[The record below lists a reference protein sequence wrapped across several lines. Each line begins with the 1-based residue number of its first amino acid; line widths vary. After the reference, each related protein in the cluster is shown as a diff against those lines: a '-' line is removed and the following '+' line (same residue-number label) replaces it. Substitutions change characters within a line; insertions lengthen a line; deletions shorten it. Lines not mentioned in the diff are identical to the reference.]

1 MDVDEPGQYQPVTAV
16 GHPVRRPGVIASDKG
31 DAIIG
36 KRDVYISAIGVMLG
50 CLVPGNDPIGVADS
64 GSGQGTVLLAVTL
77 PSRGNGLFTLA
88 MVCRA
93 RQAMVGSVPIAYRLL
108 LQSGWPMLVE
118 LKRAVRYRAWVSG
131 HPAFLLS
138 QSFDLERNARRG
150 LTDEDHLRAAAQWL
164 AAAQDSQSDGG
175 IAGRYQLGRGWTSS
189 YPETT
194 GYIVPTLL
202 ALSRALPQGGFRE
215 RAERAVQFLLS
226 VQLPEGGFPGLE
238 IADNRVIPSV
248 FNTGQILHGLTAWH
262 RQTGDEEVRI
272 AAERAVQW
280 LLALQDPDGA
290 FRRYAYEDRASTY
303 SAYLACRL
311 AEWGDHAADRAALAA
326 ASRHLDWT
334 LAHRR
339 SNDWI
344 ALAGFDE
351 EQHQADEAFT
361 HTIAYTL
368 AGILSTAK
376 TLGRSDGIA
385 AAAAAAERLARRL
398 ELSRFLPGLI
408 GGDWRGRSSYA
419 CLTGNCQMALIWFR
433 LHSLSRNLRLVNAA
447 LKAIDLVKFAQPMR
461 HANPGLFGGIPGS
474 APVHGA
480 YIEGAVPNWA
490 VKYFIDALLE
500 KRRVLSELRIES
512 PRLAATAGAPRGPI
526 VPGSAS
532 APTRRLKTVMLTT
545 VGSQK
550 VPQMLSAWRERD
562 IGDLTVVVEHP
573 AAEPAAVRL
582 RRRLRNE
589 GLSWIATRLSA
600 ANDSAVEP
608 AAPDAPRVDVPT
620 YCRSRGIAFL
630 ETGPLGSADAVAAIK
645 ALGPDLGIH
654 AGAGLLRRPLID
666 AFRLGVLNAHMGL
679 LPAYRGMNVAEW
691 AALEGAPVG
700 CTVHLIDSGI
710 DTGPI
715 LARQAIDFAGCSSV
729 ADLRDAVD
737 RAQLALLGDIVGSIV
752 SGRMPEP
759 LAAAEPPAPQYFHMH
774 RDLVAILETRLLGA
788 RAPYLQAE
796 GDSERPRIL
805 AD

>member
-1 MDVDEPGQYQPVTAV
+1 
-16 GHPVRRPGVIASDKG
+16 
-31 DAIIG
+31 
-36 KRDVYISAIGVMLG
+36 
-50 CLVPGNDPIGVADS
+50 
-64 GSGQGTVLLAVTL
+64 
-77 PSRGNGLFTLA
+77 
-88 MVCRA
+88 
-93 RQAMVGSVPIAYRLL
+93 
-108 LQSGWPMLVE
+108 MLVE

-138 QSFDLERNARRG
+138 QSFDHERNARRG
-150 LTDEDHLRAAAQWL
+150 FTDEDHLRAAAQWL

-194 GYIVPTLL
+194 GYIVPTFL
-202 ALSRALPQGGFRE
+202 ALSRALPQAGFRE

-238 IADNRVIPSV
+238 IADNRTAPSP

-262 RQTGDEEVRI
+262 RETGDEEVRV

-280 LLALQDPDGA
+280 LLGLQDPDGA

-339 SNDWI
+339 PNDWI

-351 EQHQADEAFT
+351 EQHEADEAFT

-368 AGILSTAK
+368 AGILSTAE
-376 TLGRSDGIA
+376 TLGRSDGIT

-408 GGDWRGRSSYA
+408 GGDWRGRSRYA

-433 LHSLSRNLRLVNAA
+433 LHSRSRNLRLVNAA
-447 LKAIDLVKFAQPMR
+447 LKAIDRVKLAQPMR
-461 HANPGLFGGIPGS
+461 NPNPGLFGGIPGS
-474 APVHGA
+474 DPVHGS

-490 VKYFIDALLE
+490 AKYFIDALLE
-500 KRRVLSELRIES
+500 KRRVLTELRSE
-512 PRLAATAGAPRGPI
+512 PARPAAAAGTPRGPI

-532 APTRRLKTVMLTT
+532 APTPRLNTVMLTT
-545 VGSQK
+545 VRSQK

-562 IGDLTVVVEHP
+562 IGNLTVVVEHP
-573 AAEPAAVRL
+573 ATEPAAARL

-589 GLSWIATRLSA
+589 GLSWIAARLSA
-600 ANDSAVEP
+600 ANDGAAEP
-608 AAPDAPRVDVPT
+608 AAQDGPPVDMPT
-620 YCRSRGIAFL
+620 YCRSRGIPVL
-630 ETGPLGSADAVAAIK
+630 ETGPLDSADTVAAIK

-700 CTVHLIDSGI
+700 CTVHLIDRGI
-710 DTGPI
+710 DTGPM
-715 LARQAIDFAGCSSV
+715 LATREVEVAGCGSI
-729 ADLRDAVD
+729 AALRDAVD
-737 RAQLALLGDIVGSIV
+737 RAQLTLLGDIVEAIV

-759 LAAAEPPAPQYFHMH
+759 LTSAEPPGPQYFQMH
-774 RDLVAILETRLLGA
+774 QDLAAILEARLLGA
-788 RAPYLQAE
+788 RESHLQGE
-796 GDSERPRIL
+796 DSAKPRIL
-805 AD
+805 AH

>member
-1 MDVDEPGQYQPVTAV
+1 
-16 GHPVRRPGVIASDKG
+16 
-31 DAIIG
+31 
-36 KRDVYISAIGVMLG
+36 
-50 CLVPGNDPIGVADS
+50 
-64 GSGQGTVLLAVTL
+64 
-77 PSRGNGLFTLA
+77 
-88 MVCRA
+88 
-93 RQAMVGSVPIAYRLL
+93 
-108 LQSGWPMLVE
+108 MLVE

-138 QSFDLERNARRG
+138 QSFDHERNARHRFI
-150 LTDEDHLRAAAQWL
+150 DDDHLRAAAQWL

-175 IAGRYQLGRGWTSS
+175 IAGRYRLGRGWTSS

-202 ALSRALPQGGFRE
+202 ALSRALPQAGFRK

-238 IADNRVIPSV
+238 IADNRTAPSP

-262 RQTGDEEVRI
+262 RETGDEEVRI
-272 AAERAVQW
+272 AAGRAVHW
-280 LLALQDPDGA
+280 LLGLQDPDGA
-290 FRRYAYEDRASTY
+290 FRRYAYEDRVSTY

-311 AEWGDHAADRAALAA
+311 AEWGDYAADRAALAA
-326 ASRHLDWT
+326 AGRHLDWI

-351 EQHQADEAFT
+351 VQHHADEAFT

-368 AGILSTAK
+368 AGILSTAEN
-376 TLGRSDGIA
+376 LCRSDGIA
-385 AAAAAAERLARRL
+385 AAAAAAERLAHRL

-408 GGDWRGRSSYA
+408 GGDWRGRSRFA

-433 LHSLSRNLRLVNAA
+433 LHRLSRNLRLVNAA
-447 LKAIDLVKFAQPMR
+447 LKAIDLVKLAQPMR
-461 HANPGLFGGIPGS
+461 NPNSGLFGGVPGS
-474 APVHGA
+474 DPIHGS
-480 YIEGAVPNWA
+480 YIEGGVPNRA
-490 VKYFIDALLE
+490 AKYFIDALLE
-500 KRRVLSELRIES
+500 KRRILSELWTEPARV
-512 PRLAATAGAPRGPI
+512 AATAGTARGPI

-532 APTRRLKTVMLTT
+532 APGRRLNIMMLTT
-545 VGSQK
+545 VRSQK
-550 VPQMLSAWRERD
+550 VPQMLSAWRGRD
-562 IGDLTVVVEHP
+562 IGNLTVVVEHP
-573 AAEPAAVRL
+573 AAEPTAARL

-608 AAPDAPRVDVPT
+608 AAQDGPVDVPT
-620 YCRSRGIAFL
+620 YCRSRSIAFL
-630 ETGPLGSADAVAAIK
+630 ETGPLDSADAIAAIK
-645 ALGPDLGIH
+645 TFGPDLGIH

-715 LARQAIDFAGCSSV
+715 LATQEVDIAGCGSIT
-729 ADLRDAVD
+729 ALRDAVD
-737 RAQLALLGDIVGSIV
+737 RAQLALLGDIVETIV
-752 SGRMPEP
+752 GGRMPEP
-759 LAAAEPPAPQYFHMH
+759 LAAAGPPGPQYFHMH
-774 RDLVAILETRLLGA
+774 QDLAAILEARLLGA
-788 RAPYLQAE
+788 RASHLQDGE
-796 GDSERPRIL
+796 DSEKPWIL

>member
-1 MDVDEPGQYQPVTAV
+1 
-16 GHPVRRPGVIASDKG
+16 
-31 DAIIG
+31 
-36 KRDVYISAIGVMLG
+36 
-50 CLVPGNDPIGVADS
+50 
-64 GSGQGTVLLAVTL
+64 
-77 PSRGNGLFTLA
+77 
-88 MVCRA
+88 
-93 RQAMVGSVPIAYRLL
+93 
-108 LQSGWPMLVE
+108 MLVK

-138 QSFDLERNARRG
+138 QSFDHERNVRRG
-150 LTDEDHLRAAAQWL
+150 FADEDHLHAAAQWL

-175 IAGRYQLGRGWTSS
+175 VAGRYQLGRGWTSS

-194 GYIVPTLL
+194 GYIVPTFL
-202 ALSRALPQGGFRE
+202 ALSRALPQAGFRE

-238 IADNRVIPSV
+238 IADNRVTPSV

-262 RQTGDEEVRI
+262 RETGDEEARI

-280 LLALQDPDGA
+280 LLSLQDLDGA
-290 FRRYAYEDRASTY
+290 FRRYFYEDRASTY

-311 AEWGDHAADRAALAA
+311 AEWGDHAANRAALAA

-344 ALAGFDE
+344 ALAGFNE

-368 AGILSTAK
+368 AGILSTAEA
-376 TLGRSDGIA
+376 LGRSDGITA
-385 AAAAAAERLARRL
+385 VAAAAERLARRL
-398 ELSRFLPGLI
+398 ELSRFLPGLV

-419 CLTGNCQMALIWFR
+419 CLTGNCQMALTWFR

-461 HANPGLFGGIPGS
+461 NPNPGLLGGIPGS
-474 APVHGA
+474 DPVHGS
-480 YIEGAVPNWA
+480 YIDGAVPNWA
-490 VKYFIDALLE
+490 AKYFIDALLE
-500 KRRVLSELRIES
+500 KRRVLSELEAEPVR
-512 PRLAATAGAPRGPI
+512 PAAAAETPRGPI
-526 VPGSAS
+526 VRGSAS
-532 APTRRLKTVMLTT
+532 APTPRLNTVMLTT
-545 VGSQK
+545 VRSQK
-550 VPQMLSAWRERD
+550 VPQMLSAWRGRD
-562 IGDLTVVVEHP
+562 IGNLTVVVEHP
-573 AAEPAAVRL
+573 ATEPTTARL

-589 GLSWIATRLSA
+589 GLSWIAARLSA
-600 ANDSAVEP
+600 GNDSAVEP
-608 AAPDAPRVDVPT
+608 AAQDVPPVDVPT

-630 ETGPLGSADAVAAIK
+630 EIGSLDSADAVASIK

-715 LARQAIDFAGCSSV
+715 LATQAVDIAGCGSI
-729 ADLRDAVD
+729 AALRDAVD
-737 RAQLALLGDIVGSIV
+737 RAQLALLGDIVESIV
-752 SGRMPEP
+752 SGTMPEP
-759 LAAAEPPAPQYFHMH
+759 LAAAEPPGPQYFHMH
-774 RDLVAILETRLLGA
+774 QDLVAILETRLLGA
-788 RAPYLQAE
+788 RAPHL
-796 GDSERPRIL
+796 
-805 AD
+805 

>member
-1 MDVDEPGQYQPVTAV
+1 
-16 GHPVRRPGVIASDKG
+16 
-31 DAIIG
+31 
-36 KRDVYISAIGVMLG
+36 
-50 CLVPGNDPIGVADS
+50 
-64 GSGQGTVLLAVTL
+64 
-77 PSRGNGLFTLA
+77 
-88 MVCRA
+88 
-93 RQAMVGSVPIAYRLL
+93 
-108 LQSGWPMLVE
+108 MLVE
-118 LKRAVRYRAWVSG
+118 LKRAVRYRAWVKG

-138 QSFDLERNARRG
+138 QSFDHERNATRG
-150 LTDEDHLRAAAQWL
+150 FTDEDHLRAAAQWL

-194 GYIVPTLL
+194 GYIVPTFL
-202 ALSRALPQGGFRE
+202 ALSRALRQAGFRE

-238 IADNRVIPSV
+238 IADNRLTPSV

-262 RQTGDEEVRI
+262 RETGDEEARI

-280 LLALQDPDGA
+280 LLGLQDPDGA
-290 FRRYAYEDRASTY
+290 FRRYVYEDGASTY

-339 SNDWI
+339 PNDWI
-344 ALAGFDE
+344 VLAGFDE
-351 EQHQADEAFT
+351 EQHQADVAFT

-368 AGILSTAK
+368 AGILSTAE
-376 TLGRSDGIA
+376 TLGRSDGVTA
-385 AAAAAAERLARRL
+385 VAAAAERLARRL

-408 GGDWRGRSSYA
+408 GGDWRGRSHYA

-433 LHSLSRNLRLVNAA
+433 LHGLSRNLRLVNAA
-447 LKAIDLVKFAQPMR
+447 MKAIDLVKLAQPMR
-461 HANPGLFGGIPGS
+461 NPNPGLLGGIPGS
-474 APVHGA
+474 DPVHGS

-490 VKYFIDALLE
+490 AKYFIDALLE
-500 KRRVLSELRIES
+500 RRRVLSELRTE
-512 PRLAATAGAPRGPI
+512 AARPAASAGTPRGPI
-526 VPGSAS
+526 VPGSA
-532 APTRRLKTVMLTT
+532 AAQTRRLNSVMLTT
-545 VGSQK
+545 VRSQK

-562 IGDLTVVVEHP
+562 IGNLTVVVEHP
-573 AAEPAAVRL
+573 AAEPAGARL

-600 ANDSAVEP
+600 ANHSAVEP
-608 AAPDAPRVDVPT
+608 AAQEEPPVDVPT

-630 ETGPLGSADAVAAIK
+630 ETGPLDSANAVALIK

-666 AFRLGVLNAHMGL
+666 AFRYGVLNAHMGL

-691 AALEGAPVG
+691 AALEGAPLG

-715 LARQAIDFAGCSSV
+715 LAMQEVNIAGCGSI
-729 ADLRDAVD
+729 AALRAAID
-737 RAQLALLGDIVGSIV
+737 RAQLALLGDVVETIVG
-752 SGRMPEP
+752 GKMLEP
-759 LAAAEPPAPQYFHMH
+759 IAAAEPPGPQYFQMH
-774 RDLVAILETRLLGA
+774 RDLVAILERRLLCGQGSH
-788 RAPYLQAE
+788 LQGE

-805 AD
+805 AG